1 MSKTLHLQQ
10 FSNAR
15 QTRGFSMRALNMA
28 GKLAPAYAQP
38 NAARWWAAASEAISS
53 GTDDTVVEPHSDAV
67 AALQQLVNSIN
78 SSARLN
84 LVGRFS
90 ASDDSTRLARNH
102 LRIQSLIKSQ
112 PSILDTVLPPP
123 IFIIG
128 MPRTGTT
135 YLHTLLAQDPRHRT
149 IPYWES
155 YEPIPPA
162 AGPDTRIARLDKM
175 LRQMDQISPNYQAMH
190 PMTAE
195 SPEECVALF
204 MNEFRTL
211 QFDIQY
217 RVPEYVAWLQQ
228 QDATIAYQGYL
239 QQLKII
245 QHYRPAGEHFVLKD
259 PAHTLNVRTILKVF
273 PNAKFVFT
281 HRDPAKSLSSL
292 CSLYAYTRAIFS
304 DAVDAHDIGREVLN
318 GFWPAGWEDAMRVR
332 DTLPADRYCDVLQTD
347 MRESPVDAIRGV
359 YAALDME
366 FDETAQNALEN
377 HLEQSSGAPHHSHEH
392 SPDGFGLEA
401 GEIRERM
408 QSYVD
413 AFDL

>member
-10 FSNAR
+10 FSTAKK
-15 QTRGFSMRALNMA
+15 TRSLPMRALNMA
-28 GKLAPAYAQP
+28 GKLAPFYMRP
-38 NAARWWAAASEAISS
+38 NADRWWTAASEAISS
-53 GTDDTVVEPHSDAV
+53 GTYGAAVEPHSDAV
-67 AALQQLVNSIN
+67 AALQQLVDSIN

-84 LVGRFS
+84 LVGRVS
-90 ASDDSTRLARNH
+90 ASDDSTRMARNH

-112 PSILDTVLPPP
+112 PSILDTALPPP
-123 IFIIG
+123 VFIIG

-155 YEPIPPA
+155 FDPIPPVM
-162 AGPDTRIARLDKM
+162 GQDTRIARLDKM
-175 LRQMDQISPNYQAMH
+175 LRQMDHISPNYQAIH

-228 QDATIAYQGYL
+228 QDATIAYRGYL
-239 QQLKII
+239 QQLKIL
-245 QHYRPAGEHFVLKD
+245 QHYRPAGDRFVLKD

-273 PNAKFVFT
+273 PNAKFIFT

-292 CSLYAYTRAIFS
+292 CSLYSYTRAIFS
-304 DAVDAHDIGREVLN
+304 DAVDAHAIGREVLN
-318 GFWPAGWEDAMRVR
+318 GFWPPGWEDAMRVR
-332 DTLPADRYCDVLQTD
+332 DTLPANRYCDVLQTD

-359 YAALDME
+359 YAAFDME
-366 FDETAQNALEN
+366 FDEAAQRPLKDY
-377 HLEQSSGAPHHSHEH
+377 LEQSAGAPRHRHEH
-392 SPDGFGLEA
+392 SPGGFGLEPGA
-401 GEIRERM
+401 IRERM
-408 QSYVD
+408 QAYVD

>member
-10 FSNAR
+10 FSTAR
-15 QTRGFSMRALNMA
+15 QTRSFSMRALNMA
-28 GKLAPAYAQP
+28 GILAPAYARP
-38 NAARWWAAASEAISS
+38 NATRWWAAASEAIAS
-53 GTDDTVVEPHSDAV
+53 GTGAALVEPHSDAV
-67 AALQQLVNSIN
+67 AALQQLVDSIN

-175 LRQMDQISPNYQAMH
+175 LRQMDQISPNYQAIH

-217 RVPEYVAWLQQ
+217 RVPEYVAWLQK

-259 PAHTLNVRTILKVF
+259 PAHTLNIRTILKVF

-292 CSLYAYTRAIFS
+292 CSLYSYTRAIFS

-318 GFWPAGWEDAMRVR
+318 GFWPPGWEDAMRVR

-359 YAALDME
+359 YAAFDME
-366 FDETAQNALEN
+366 FDETAQNALAN
-377 HLEQSSGAPHHSHEH
+377 YLEQSSSAPRHRHEH